1 MENSKS
7 GITIPHSIVVEDRRR
22 VSISGVTDVES
33 FDEQTIVLATDE
45 GELIIQGFNLHINR
59 IDVEA
64 GDLSLEGE
72 VVSFA
77 YTDNQPSNGG
87 FFGKLFR

>member
-1 MENSKS
+1 MESSKGS
-7 GITIPHSIVVEDRRR
+7 ISIPHSIVVEDRKR

-33 FDEQTIVLATDE
+33 FDEENVILATDL
-45 GELIIQGFNLHINR
+45 GELIIHGENLHINR

-64 GDLSLEGE
+64 GDLSLEGDI
-72 VVSFA
+72 VSFA
-77 YTDNQPSNGG
+77 YTDNQPASGG